1 MVLSHYNKIEHLIE
15 NCHQHGTQN
24 AYKIRQ
30 KLTKGQK
37 MDHESQRMD
46 TGNWKTDT
54 GSWKMDLEAG
64 KWRPEAT
71 KCEPGAEK
79 GVRRHSGY
87 RRPTTPTGLPAKP
100 QEGAAP
106 IY

>member
-1 MVLSHYNKIEHLIE
+1 MVLPHYNKIEHLIE

-37 MDHESQRMD
+37 IDHESQRMD

-54 GSWKMDLEAG
+54 GSWKMDTEAG
-64 KWRPEAT
+64 KRRPEAT
-71 KCEPGAEK
+71 KWYHPDEYPGARDTK
-79 GVRRHSGY
+79 PGC
-87 RRPTTPTGLPAKP
+87 TPGLPAKP
-100 QEGAAP
+100 RRDALQ

>member
-54 GSWKMDLEAG
+54 GSWKMDTEAG
-64 KWRPEAT
+64 KRRPEAT
-71 KCEPGAEK
+71 KWYHPDE
-79 GVRRHSGY
+79 
-87 RRPTTPTGLPAKP
+87 
-100 QEGAAP
+100 
-106 IY
+106 

>member
-37 MDHESQRMD
+37 MDHGSQRMD

-54 GSWKMDLEAG
+54 GSWKWTLEAG
-64 KWRPEAT
+64 KWRLEAT
-71 KCEPGAEK
+71 KWYHPDEYP
-79 GVRRHSGY
+79 GVRDTSASC
-87 RRPTTPTGLPAKP
+87 TPGLPAKP
-100 QEGAAP
+100 RGGAVQ